1 MGASRR
7 ACSQHD
13 RWQTSNLCPW
23 CHKKSWT
30 HHYAPLFL
38 REPPLFQVSTKIWKN
53 INRIQEVIINLHEKI
68 NYVCKVSKLGHD
80 LLFCP
85 TKIEGFILDLGE
97 YIFFFTLAINLYYA
111 TICQICIIVEHEHL
125 FSWSFSWFHN
135 HTDKRNCERRSSH
148 QPFEHIE
155 RKNKLLMN
163 DISTWTL
170 KFKISVRLQN

>member
-1 MGASRR
+1 MAPILFNSLFLAIIWRQSWRHSQWICLDAYCLSPRKSMGAPWR

-23 CHKKSWT
+23 CHQKSWT

-38 REPPLFQVSTKIWKN
+38 REPPLFQVSTNIWKN

-97 YIFFFTLAINLYYA
+97 YIFFLHW
-111 TICQICIIVEHEHL
+111 Q
-125 FSWSFSWFHN
+125 
-135 HTDKRNCERRSSH
+135 
-148 QPFEHIE
+148 
-155 RKNKLLMN
+155 
-163 DISTWTL
+163 
-170 KFKISVRLQN
+170 